1 MAVTG
6 GAVSAQD
13 SVRKPELNLFQIV
26 NMSFGFFGIQIG
38 FALQNG
44 NVSRIFQTLG
54 ADMSTLPLLWLAG
67 PITGLIMQPIVG
79 YFSDKT
85 WGPLGRRRP
94 YFLIGAI
101 LTTLS
106 FFTSGPALWLLT
118 LAGVVISA
126 SAVPALAVYGPELF
140 GTHDRG
146 RANGTNSFGFS
157 NSIWFSQLLSSG
169 SVQTLIE
176 IK

>member
-1 MAVTG
+1 MAVSG
-6 GAVSAQD
+6 GSVSTD
-13 SVRKPELNLFQIV
+13 DHIRKPELNLFQIV

-67 PITGLIMQPIVG
+67 PITGLIMQPIIG

-94 YFLIGAI
+94 YFLVGAI
-101 LTTLS
+101 LTTLALFIMPNS
-106 FFTSGPALWLLT
+106 PWLWVAAGTLWILDASLNITMEPFRAFVGDMLPSKHCLLYTSPSPRDKRQSRMPS
-118 LAGVVISA
+118 SA
-126 SAVPALAVYGPELF
+126 
-140 GTHDRG
+140 
-146 RANGTNSFGFS
+146 
-157 NSIWFSQLLSSG
+157 
-169 SVQTLIE
+169 
-176 IK
+176 